1 MRIEPGEIEATVTRH
16 PAVRQ
21 AVVLVREDTP
31 GDRRLVAYFIPSG
44 VPPTTT
50 DLRTFLRALLP
61 PNMLPSVFVPIDVF
75 PLTPNGKIDRRALP
89 APEAARAATTVAPVP
104 PRTPLETQLAEI
116 FARVLKVPSVGV
128 LDNFFE
134 LGGASLQSVEVMA
147 YAQDAGLPITLDLLF
162 EHQTVA
168 GLAAAIHEDVAN
180 RA

>member
-1 MRIEPGEIEATVTRH
+1 
-16 PAVRQ
+16 
-21 AVVLVREDTP
+21 
-31 GDRRLVAYFIPSG
+31 
-44 VPPTTT
+44 
-50 DLRTFLRALLP
+50 
-61 PNMLPSVFVPIDVF
+61 VFVPIEVF

-89 APEAARAATTVAPVP
+89 APEAARAAAAEIVL
-104 PRTPLETQLAEI
+104 PRTPLETQLAGI

-147 YAQDAGLPITLDLLF
+147 YAQDAGLPITLELLF